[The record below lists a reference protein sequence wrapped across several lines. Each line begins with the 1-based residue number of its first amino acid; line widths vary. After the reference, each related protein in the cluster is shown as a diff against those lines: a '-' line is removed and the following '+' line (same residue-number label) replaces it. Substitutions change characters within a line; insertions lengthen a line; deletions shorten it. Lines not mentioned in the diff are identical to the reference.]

1 MVRAGRGCSAA
12 AVSAVAVTSPAVGW
26 FHWLAAH
33 PIGSPQST
41 PHRLTDDDT
50 DTDTAK
56 PSMGAADCGRA
67 LTYIPV

>member
-1 MVRAGRGCSAA
+1 VL
-12 AVSAVAVTSPAVGW
+12 AVAVTSPTVGW

-56 PSMGAADCGRA
+56 PSRA
-67 LTYIPV
+67 LRTAGAR